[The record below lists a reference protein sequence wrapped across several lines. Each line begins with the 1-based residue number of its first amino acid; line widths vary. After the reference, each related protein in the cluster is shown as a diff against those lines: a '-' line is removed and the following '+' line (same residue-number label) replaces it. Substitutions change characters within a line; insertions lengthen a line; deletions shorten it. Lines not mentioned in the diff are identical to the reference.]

1 MFGLRPWLFKL
12 ACMMDAIVVT
22 DEQLD
27 RKVREIVDQLRR
39 VLRESAVVAHDL
51 RTCRVALARVGAQAQ
66 EMVLADD
73 GSLSCGG
80 TAVEPWPTD
89 EEVRRLLRLDWQLCE
104 RMALLR
110 GDLRRMGIGPE
121 LFE

>member
-1 MFGLRPWLFKL
+1 MFGLRPSSL
-12 ACMMDAIVVT
+12 MDAIVVT

-27 RKVREIVDQLRR
+27 RKLREIVDQVRR

-51 RTCRVALARVGAQAQ
+51 RACRVALARVGAQAQ

-80 TAVEPWPTD
+80 TAVEPWPTH
-89 EEVRRLLRLDWQLCE
+89 EEVCRLLRLDRQLRE
-104 RMALLR
+104 RIATLR

-121 LFE
+121 LFA